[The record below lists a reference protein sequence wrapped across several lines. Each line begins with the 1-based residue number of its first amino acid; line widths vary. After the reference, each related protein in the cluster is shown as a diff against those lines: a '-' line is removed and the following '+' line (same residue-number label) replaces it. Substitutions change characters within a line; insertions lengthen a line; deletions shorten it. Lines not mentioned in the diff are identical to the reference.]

1 MKNHVILEILWCMG
15 KCELRFKLSYLERE
29 MLMLAMYENEH
40 YVMDSA
46 TKNNSHLGNNVTQIE
61 CLEM

>member
-1 MKNHVILEILWCMG
+1 
-15 KCELRFKLSYLERE
+15 

-40 YVMDSA
+40 YVMDGA
-46 TKNNSHLGNNVTQIE
+46 IKNNSHLGNNITQIE

>member
-1 MKNHVILEILWCMG
+1 MMHG